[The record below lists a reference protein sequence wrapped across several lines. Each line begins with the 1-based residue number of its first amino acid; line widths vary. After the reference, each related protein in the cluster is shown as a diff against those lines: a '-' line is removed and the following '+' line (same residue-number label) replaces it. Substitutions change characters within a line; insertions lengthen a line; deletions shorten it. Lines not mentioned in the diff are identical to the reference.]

1 MEFYDS
7 FRFFFSL
14 FLSPNCH
21 GLLLLLFIIMD
32 FREFLLFFFF
42 LYGEFIIKFRTLF
55 FSFSLFL
62 FIYFI
67 YIVVMRIEYG
77 FILHH
82 KLINFGTLHRR
93 EKLIFNNSIL
103 YPGDGSHCISIRFFE
118 SECFF

>member
-1 MEFYDS
+1 MIVFVS
-7 FRFFFSL
+7 F
-14 FLSPNCH
+14 FLSFFH
-21 GLLLLLFIIMD
+21 LIVTDYYYYYLLLWIS
-32 FREFLLFFFF
+32 ESFFYFSFF

-77 FILHH
+77 FILHSKH
-82 KLINFGTLHRR
+82 INFGTLHRR

-103 YPGDGSHCISIRFFE
+103 YPE
-118 SECFF
+118 TW